1 MYPDPLPLPLPTPCA
16 IPPLLPARPPAPST
30 HALQA
35 VHGAYR
41 VPALAR
47 GLVKIVS
54 KDGDEVADEVEEAAA
69 RPQTRSGREVAWS
82 QSEVKTAQLVQ
93 AIKETRYVGCVAAAA
108 CCASA
113 VLVVP
118 PFYQSGH
125 SRTLSF
131 NASS

>member
-1 MYPDPLPLPLPTPCA
+1 MDNAQRSKRSLFGGQ
-16 IPPLLPARPPAPST
+16 RRRSQV
-30 HALQA
+30 AL
-35 VHGAYR
+35 
-41 VPALAR
+41 
-47 GLVKIVS
+47 
-54 KDGDEVADEVEEAAA
+54 EEAAA

-118 PFYQSGH
+118 PFINVMKVDYENNFQVNYF
-125 SRTLSF
+125 RIEEKYLSKE
-131 NASS
+131 